1 MVLEEYVHTKH
12 IYVDLTGAQV
22 KPWYGLLK

>member
-12 IYVDLTGAQV
+12 IYVDLTGAV
-22 KPWYGLLK
+22 SKPWYGILK